1 MSLTWLKKHPEYKT
15 TLTNKLQKHEASL
28 NANKFK
34 DLYAELSTMPNV
46 TSAFTE
52 LLLKANINPLMYMN
66 YIPQH
71 YLYASDVYINF
82 EPLKHFDSIDEGA
95 FAFSGIKEINVNVPV
110 IFFGAFSRCKKLEI
124 VTLPTIR
131 TIDMEAFYMCE
142 NLTQLWV
149 GKSLVEIT
157 KDAFEGCNSLTDIF
171 YEGTQEDWDKIY
183 IHPRNT
189 EILDATVHFNS
200 IVK

>member
-1 MSLTWLKKHPEYKT
+1 M
-15 TLTNKLQKHEASL
+15 N
-28 NANKFK
+28 
-34 DLYAELSTMPNV
+34 
-46 TSAFTE
+46 
-52 LLLKANINPLMYMN
+52 LLLLM
-66 YIPQH
+66 
-71 YLYASDVYINF
+71 
-82 EPLKHFDSIDEGA
+82 
-95 FAFSGIKEINVNVPV
+95 
-110 IFFGAFSRCKKLEI
+110 
-124 VTLPTIR
+124 TLPTIR